1 MVGVLAGVKVMK
13 KCWLVIVGLLLS
25 FTVIAAESEMSE
37 YKLGTGDKIT
47 IYVFDEPDLSLDY
60 TLSDAGTI
68 SYPFLG
74 EIRVLGMTVGALENR
89 IVSGLAAGYLVEPK
103 VNVTIK
109 EYRQFYIHGEV
120 EKSGGY
126 PYQPGLTLRKAVSLA
141 GGLTERASEKKVF
154 VIRESDP
161 VKQRQSIG
169 MDDPVY
175 AGDTVTVEQSF
186 F

>member
-1 MVGVLAGVKVMK
+1 MMK
-13 KCWLVIVGLLLS
+13 WWLLILGIIVGSTAL
-25 FTVIAAESEMSE
+25 AASGEMSE
-37 YKLGTGDKIT
+37 YKLGTGDKISV
-47 IYVFDEPDLSLDY
+47 YVFDEPDLSLDY

-74 EIRVLGMTVGALENR
+74 EFRVLGMTVGELESR
-89 IVSGLAAGYLVEPK
+89 ITAGLAAGYLAEPK

-109 EYRQFYIHGEV
+109 EYRQFFIHGEV
-120 EKSGGY
+120 SKSGGY
-126 PYQPGLTLRKAVSLA
+126 IYQPGLTLRKAVSIA

-154 VIRESDP
+154 VIRENAQD
-161 VKQRQSIG
+161 QERQPIG

-175 AGDTVTVEQSF
+175 PGDTVTVEQSF